1 VRVELI
7 GFAADAGRERRD
19 RTTAPGGVQVDT
31 FAGRAAGRGEAEHTS
46 RHGREQQA
54 PGQRGSGGGT
64 RGFWGHEFPSFV
76 MRVSARR
83 SQRATEPAVEPCKD
97 PFVTFSLL
105 MVDSSRRWIGAVTAS
120 RSLAVGNATVT
131 VHPAVGAVASQAW
144 TNRSLHAWGHGHLA
158 DGTDPEKAL
167 TDLPRVDPEPEW
179 RQVALLGVDGRVA
192 AHTGERTTPWTGHLL
207 TDSVVALGN
216 CLTGP
221 EVLDAMLEGLDP
233 EPVDL
238 AAFALGLA
246 GALERGD
253 ARRLDRAR
261 CRRPGGAAVL
271 AAGARDRPA
280 RGR

>member
-1 VRVELI
+1 
-7 GFAADAGRERRD
+7 
-19 RTTAPGGVQVDT
+19 
-31 FAGRAAGRGEAEHTS
+31 
-46 RHGREQQA
+46 
-54 PGQRGSGGGT
+54 
-64 RGFWGHEFPSFV
+64 
-76 MRVSARR
+76 
-83 SQRATEPAVEPCKD
+83 
-97 PFVTFSLL
+97 

-216 CLTGP
+216 CL
-221 EVLDAMLEGLDP
+221 
-233 EPVDL
+233 

-246 GALERGD
+246 GALERGQ
-253 ARRLDRAR
+253 
-261 CRRPGGAAVL
+261 
-271 AAGARDRPA
+271 AAGGDA
-280 RGR
+280 RGRQSAAMLVASIEQGAVDREVPPSWPPELEIDLRVDDDATDPVRALRRLLRDSVAT

>member
-1 VRVELI
+1 
-7 GFAADAGRERRD
+7 
-19 RTTAPGGVQVDT
+19 
-31 FAGRAAGRGEAEHTS
+31 
-46 RHGREQQA
+46 
-54 PGQRGSGGGT
+54 
-64 RGFWGHEFPSFV
+64 
-76 MRVSARR
+76 
-83 SQRATEPAVEPCKD
+83 
-97 PFVTFSLL
+97 

-144 TNRSLHAWGHGHLA
+144 TTRSLHAWGHGHLA

-246 GALERGD
+246 GALERGQ
-253 ARRLDRAR
+253 
-261 CRRPGGAAVL
+261 
-271 AAGARDRPA
+271 AAGGDA
-280 RGR
+280 RGRQSAAMLVASIEQGAVDREVPPSWPPELEIDLRVDDDATDPVRALRRLLRDSVAT